1 MYSGKRLIKT
11 INESLCAR
19 ARLRLAFAAAWLVV
33 LVIASLPSTSFA
45 DVKLPRLIADG
56 LIIQR
61 DAPIRIW
68 GWADEG
74 EQVQVTLGDKTQ
86 RVVTQQG
93 IWQAHFKALPAN
105 TQVSIDIQG
114 KNHLRVNNV
123 VAGDVWVASGQ
134 SNMETNIKRVAPRY
148 PDLIA
153 NTQLPLIREFRVP
166 VAYSFKGPQTD
177 FTQGEWKT
185 ATPQN
190 LAEFSA
196 VGFFF
201 ARSLYAQLNI
211 PIGIIVIAVGGS
223 PAEAWMS
230 PAALKA
236 YPHYLAAYQKFTD
249 EAVLNTTLAQDKTRV
264 DNWFQTLNAQDLGLQ
279 AKPAWSSDA
288 VSSAQ
293 WPKLVVPGMWH
304 EQGIDFKNGVA
315 WLKKTIQ
322 LTSQQAQQAATLW
335 LGALVDADQVYL
347 NGEQIGQTGYRYPP
361 RIYSLKPGSL
371 KAGANTITIRLTST
385 SEDPGFV
392 PDKRYALQLANEQV
406 DLSGEWH
413 YQIGYR
419 AGGYPST
426 TTLHYQPA
434 SLFNAKLAPLLT
446 IPFKGVL
453 WYQGESNTQRAEEY
467 EHLFADLI
475 RDWRQQFARPNLPFL
490 FVQLP
495 NFNAPQPTPGESQW
509 AQTREAQRQALTLPH
524 TSMAV
529 AIDVGEWNDIHP
541 LHKQPVGER
550 LARLALK
557 NVYGNKKIIAQS
569 PLPVAAKAHKNQVV
583 IKFAKANQPLHLC
596 SGEQL
601 NHFALAGADKHFV
614 WTRATLHKNTVIL
627 SDAPI
632 SAPKFVRYAWAD
644 NPQGANLCGAEDLP
658 ATPFELPIQ

>member
-11 INESLCAR
+11 INAWLSVGWP
-19 ARLRLAFAAAWLVV
+19 LRPAYAAAWLFGG
-33 LVIASLPSTSFA
+33 VIASLPNTSFA

-74 EQVQVTLGDKTQ
+74 EPVQVTLGDKTQ
-86 RVVTQQG
+86 RVVTQHG
-93 IWQAHFKALPAN
+93 VWQAHFKALPAN
-105 TQVSIDIQG
+105 TQLSIDIQG

-123 VAGDVWVASGQ
+123 VTGDVWVASGQ
-134 SNMETNIKRVAPRY
+134 SNMETNLKRVAPRY

-177 FTQGEWKT
+177 FIQGEWKT

-249 EAVLNTTLAQDKTRV
+249 ETVLNTTVAQDKTRV
-264 DNWFQTLNAQDLGLQ
+264 DNWFQTLNAQDVGLQ

-288 VSSAQ
+288 VSTAQ
-293 WPKLVVPGMWH
+293 WPKLVVPGMWR

-322 LTSQQAQQAATLW
+322 LTPQQAQQVATLW

-347 NGEQIGQTGYRYPP
+347 NGEPIGQTGYRYPP
-361 RIYSLKPGSL
+361 RIYSVKPGSL

-392 PDKRYALQLANEQV
+392 PDKRYALQLGNEQV
-406 DLSGEWH
+406 DLSGEWQ

-419 AGGYPST
+419 AGAYPST

-446 IPFKGVL
+446 TPFKGVL

-475 RDWRQQFARPNLPFL
+475 RDWRQQFARPNVPFL

-557 NVYGNKKIIAQS
+557 DVYGNKKIIAHS
-569 PLPVAAKAHKNQVV
+569 PMPLGAKAHKNQVV

-601 NHFALAGADKHFV
+601 NHFALAGADKQFV
-614 WTRATLHKNTVIL
+614 WTRASLDKNTVIL

-644 NPQGANLCGAEDLP
+644 NPQGANLCGADDLP